1 MTRWS
6 RNWGIGLGLT
16 LLLLLFG
23 GTRGW
28 LHRSAREGVYPFE
41 NGAAW
46 CRRQFWGR
54 LTRLLQ
60 AGALSARNQALEDEV
75 ARLRLDGV
83 LMEQVAAEN
92 RELRRQL
99 GCAPRPPWRVEPC
112 RVLSSGGT
120 TGWWRQ
126 LRINKGQAH
135 GLAAGDAV
143 LSPDGLVGRIV
154 ELTSTTAEV
163 RLITDPNSRIA
174 CQLDPSPPGSGVVRG
189 VLYGGGWRAGRPGLP
204 ELLHVIEP
212 LRLRYLERDLE
223 PPPRARVVTSGL
235 GGGLPAGL
243 PVGHLLASELDENG
257 LYRLGDVLPAA
268 DMASLSLL
276 FVVTGAG
283 GGP

>member
-6 RNWGIGLGLT
+6 RTWGICLGLT
-16 LLLLLFG
+16 LLLLLLG
-23 GTRGW
+23 GTRAW

-46 CRRQFWGR
+46 CRRQLWGR
-54 LTRLLQ
+54 VTRLPR
-60 AGALSARNQALEDEV
+60 AWALSARNQALEDEV

-99 GCAPRPPWRVEPC
+99 GCPPRPPWRVEPC
-112 RVLSSGGT
+112 RVLSHGGA

-126 LRINKGQAH
+126 LRINKGQSH

-174 CQLDPSPPGSGVVRG
+174 CQLDPSPPGAGVVRG
-189 VLYGGGWRAGRPGLP
+189 VLYGGGWRAGRPDLP

-268 DMASLSLL
+268 DMGSLSLL

-283 GGP
+283 GAP